1 MTILYN
7 GNPDGLLTYTSPSAK
22 LCMGPSGTYRY
33 GPHNLYVNS
42 ASPANQSITVV
53 SGAAYTVVI
62 TGSVSVTASGAA
74 TGTWTAG
81 TTNFTAATGTLTLG
95 STSGAGTVHVR
106 RTNSDT
112 TYLQTGASARYGL
125 PYEWNTSGVLQ
136 GILVEEARTNLN
148 PYSRPQA
155 AWVTKTGFTFTEN
168 AAVGRIGTSATATL
182 LTRTASVAYA
192 TPLSISKAVGALPY
206 TATFIVKAS
215 VGDYFISTLQSS
227 GANRSSVRF
236 NLSTG
241 IASAPV
247 EAGFTGGSS
256 TVTDIGGG
264 YWKLTH
270 TSTTDGTQANIY
282 SYCSIS
288 SVTIT
293 AVDGNDTGYPG
304 TVAACYLEY
313 AGLEAGT
320 FGTSPIE
327 TFGATV
333 TRAADN
339 ISLAASAFPYSAA
352 AGTLFAQFSASNSDM
367 TSVSIYYAAV
377 LNDGSSNN
385 TIGLYRYQT
394 NIGAAVVASGASQS
408 DQYKAPG
415 SPTSP
420 HKDAVSFASN
430 DIRQATDGVL
440 STPDTNATIPTATK
454 LSLSRA
460 NNNHING
467 YLAKVMYLPRSMSN
481 AELQTLTT

>member
-7 GNPDGLLTYTSPSAK
+7 GNPDGLLTYTSPSPK

-125 PYEWNTSGVLQ
+125 PFEWSTAGALQ
-136 GILVEEARTNLN
+136 GILVEGARTNL
-148 PYSRPQA
+148 
-155 AWVTKTGFTFTEN
+155 VT
-168 AAVGRIGTSATATL
+168 
-182 LTRTASVAYA
+182 
-192 TPLSISKAVGALPY
+192 
-206 TATFIVKAS
+206 
-215 VGDYFISTLQSS
+215 
-227 GANRSSVRF
+227 RSNF
-236 NLSTG
+236 
-241 IASAPV
+241 
-247 EAGFTGGSS
+247 
-256 TVTDIGGG
+256 
-264 YWKLTH
+264 
-270 TSTTDGTQANIY
+270 STTDWAAINGAGTNNGGTDPTGASGATLWTWSGGGSGRAY
-282 SYCSIS
+282 SPAFSAS
-288 SVTIT
+288 
-293 AVDGNDTGYPG
+293 TGTNYTVSAFVWQPASNSHRYVKLYVRQSNEADAGWGDLFSFDLQTG
-304 TVAACYLEY
+304 TVAAGGAACSIVAANGGYRISVTSQMT
-313 AGLEAGT
+313 AGT
-320 FGTSPIE
+320 SFRLFIGPCDATGSGVTSTNAVLAWGAQVEPGSFATSPIE

-339 ISLAASAFPYSAA
+339 ISLATSAFPYSAA

-367 TSVSIYYAAV
+367 TSGSAYYAAA
-377 LNDGSSNN
+377 LDDGSLNN

-394 NIGAAVVASGASQS
+394 NIGAAVAASGATQS
-408 DQYKAPG
+408 DQYRAPG

-430 DIRQATDGVL
+430 NIRQATDGVL
-440 STPDTNATIPTATK
+440 STPDTSATIPTVTK

-460 NNNHING
+460 NSNQING
-467 YLAKVMYLPRSMSN
+467 YLAKLMYLPRAMTN
-481 AELQTLTT
+481 AELQALTT